1 MPEVVQYQIVHR
13 PEALLVRIVPRREA
27 PVDLVE
33 RVTASMREAASAA
46 GAAIDVEVVVVDR
59 IERATGHAAKVKLV
73 LSEVPT
79 G

>member
-1 MPEVVQYQIVHR
+1 
-13 PEALLVRIVPRREA
+13 
-27 PVDLVE
+27 
-33 RVTASMREAASAA
+33 MREAASAA